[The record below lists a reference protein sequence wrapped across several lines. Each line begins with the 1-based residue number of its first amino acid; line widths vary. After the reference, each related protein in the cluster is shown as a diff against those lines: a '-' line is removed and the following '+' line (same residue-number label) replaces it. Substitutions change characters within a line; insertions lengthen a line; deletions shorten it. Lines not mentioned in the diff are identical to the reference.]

1 MERATP
7 SAARRLPRDAAL
19 PLRPLTLGELLDT
32 ASELVRRRAVPL
44 LATAAVLALLE
55 QAVLVPGRLTLDI
68 RLGDGPA
75 GLSGGY
81 WVLLAIGAGLEALI
95 ISWLGP
101 VAGRAAVSAVT
112 GRPAPRPGWRD
123 RLREVEATALVGL
136 VAAVPA
142 ALGAFLGPVW
152 LLGYPLFGLAAVA
165 VTIERRGP
173 VSALKRAAGLAL
185 RGGMRGAAV
194 RVVGYFSW
202 LLIRFAFYLGL
213 LGGVTYLDLPAD
225 TAEWL
230 LVPMIVAA
238 NALAYASLAALDAAL
253 LIESRV
259 RLEGLDLWLT
269 GAARHREPSP
279 EMLAAR

>member
-1 MERATP
+1 MERAAP
-7 SAARRLPRDAAL
+7 SAARRLPRDEAL

-32 ASELVRRRAVPL
+32 ASELVRRRAAGL
-44 LATAAVLALLE
+44 LATAAALAVLE
-55 QAVLVPGRLTLDI
+55 QAVLVPGRLTLGI
-68 RLGDGPA
+68 RLSDGMP

-95 ISWLGP
+95 IAWLGP
-101 VAGRAAVSAVT
+101 QAGRAAVSAVT
-112 GRPAPRPGWRD
+112 GRPVALGRWRE
-123 RLREVEATALVGL
+123 RFREVEAVALVGL

-173 VSALKRAAGLAL
+173 FGALKRGAGLAF

-194 RVVGYFSW
+194 RVIGYSSW

-213 LGGVTYLDLPAD
+213 LAGLEYLPLPAG

-238 NALAYASLAALDAAL
+238 NTLAYASLAALDAAL

-269 GAARHREPSP
+269 RAARHREPGP

>member
-1 MERATP
+1 MERAAP
-7 SAARRLPRDAAL
+7 SAARRLPRDEAL

-32 ASELVRRRAVPL
+32 ASELVRRRAAAL

-55 QAVLVPGRLTLDI
+55 QAVLVPWRLSLDI
-68 RLGDGPA
+68 RLSEGVPT
-75 GLSGGY
+75 LSGGY
-81 WVLLAIGAGLEALI
+81 WVLLAAGAGLEALI
-95 ISWLGP
+95 IAWLGAP
-101 VAGRAAVSAVT
+101 AGRAAVAAVT
-112 GRPAPRPGWRD
+112 GRPVPQAPWRD
-123 RLREVEATALVGL
+123 RRRRGAAIALVGL
-136 VAAVPA
+136 IAAAPA

-173 VSALKRAAGLAL
+173 FGALKRAAGLAL

-194 RVVGYFSW
+194 RVVGYASW
-202 LLIRFAFYLGL
+202 LIIRFAFFLGL
-213 LGGVTYLDLPAD
+213 LAGLEYLPLSAEE
-225 TAEWL
+225 AEWL

-238 NALAYASLAALDAAL
+238 NTLAYASLAALDAAL

-269 GAARHREPSP
+269 GAARHREPSA

>member
-1 MERATP
+1 MERAAP
-7 SAARRLPRDAAL
+7 SAARRLPRDEAL

-32 ASELVRRRAVPL
+32 ASELVRRRAVVL
-44 LATAAVLALLE
+44 LAAAAVLALLE
-55 QAVLVPGRLTLDI
+55 QAVLVPWRLGLDI
-68 RLGDGPA
+68 RLSDGPA

-81 WVLLAIGAGLEALI
+81 WLLLAAGAGLEALI
-95 ISWLGP
+95 IVWLGP
-101 VAGRAAVSAVT
+101 AAGGAAVEAVT
-112 GRPAPRPGWRD
+112 GKAPPRAGMRAGA
-123 RLREVEATALVGL
+123 ATALVGL

-173 VSALKRAAGLAL
+173 LGALKRATGLAF

-213 LGGVTYLDLPAD
+213 LAGLELLPLPDVA
-225 TAEWL
+225 AEWL
-230 LVPMIVAA
+230 MVGMVVAA

-269 GAARHREPSP
+269 GAARHREPDP